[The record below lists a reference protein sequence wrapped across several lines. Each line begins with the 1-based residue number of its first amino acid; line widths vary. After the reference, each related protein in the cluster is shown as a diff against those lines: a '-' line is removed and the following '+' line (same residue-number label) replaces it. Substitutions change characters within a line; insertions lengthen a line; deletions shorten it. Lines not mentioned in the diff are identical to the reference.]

1 MRLRLSNPT
10 LLPELIEFLDSRADM
25 VTKRVAENETEVSLL
40 GSYGRDSERMT
51 LELLLRAWEAAHNT
65 DAQVEILD

>member
-10 LLPELIEFLDSRADM
+10 LLPELIGFLDSRADM
-25 VTKRVAENETEVSLL
+25 VTRRVADNEIEVSLL
-40 GSYGRDSERMT
+40 GSYGRDGERMT

-65 DAQVEILD
+65 DAQVEVLD